1 MFLPWKSGNFKIQV
15 TLSKLAGD
23 TKLGRAADTPG
34 GCVATQRDLDRLGKW
49 ADRLGKWA
57 DRNLMEFNMEKCN
70 VLHLGRISPT
80 HQYMLG
86 ATRLKS
92 SFAGKDLGVLADTRL
107 NVSQQWALAA
117 KKATLKVSW
126 AALDQVLPAG

>member
-23 TKLGRAADTPG
+23 TKLGRAADTPE

-49 ADRLGKWA
+49 ADR
-57 DRNLMEFNMEKCN
+57 NLMKFNMEKCN
-70 VLHLGRISPT
+70 VLHLGRINPT
-80 HQYMLG
+80 HQYVLG

-126 AALDQVLPAG
+126 AALDRVLPAG